1 MSPQDI
7 EELFIGN
14 MNQLNI
20 LDIAS
25 ASMLKALV
33 QALEDNGNV
42 YIHLEG
48 AVAGGHAVS
57 FSYVAGN
64 QAMIEVFATALG
76 VVVAGDTLEVN
87 HA

>member
-1 MSPQDI
+1 MTPHDV
-7 EELFIGN
+7 EKLFVDN
-14 MNQLNI
+14 VNQLNK

-25 ASMLKALV
+25 ASMLKALI

-42 YIHLEG
+42 YIRLEG
-48 AVAGGHAVS
+48 AEAGGHTVS

-64 QAMIEVFATALG
+64 QAMIKVFATALG